1 VGWFNGAG
9 TRMGEG
15 RRNGIVKMGCDVVT
29 GKRSEMRGVARASW
43 AMLSC
48 TAQRKKLTFISTER
62 PFAGVLRVSVTSP
75 GLQVCKADNSGLG
88 ANH

>member
-1 VGWFNGAG
+1 MGWFNGAG
-9 TRMGEG
+9 TRTGEG

-29 GKRSEMRGVARASW
+29 GKRETRGAARASW
-43 AMLSC
+43 ATLSC

-62 PFAGVLRVSVTSP
+62 LFAGVLRVSVTSP
-75 GLQVCKADNSGLG
+75 GLQVCKADNGGLG